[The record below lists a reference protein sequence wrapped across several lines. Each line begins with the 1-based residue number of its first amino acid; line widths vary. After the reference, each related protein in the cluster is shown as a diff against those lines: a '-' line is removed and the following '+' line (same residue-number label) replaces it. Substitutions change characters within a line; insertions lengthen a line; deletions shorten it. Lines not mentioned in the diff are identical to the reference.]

1 MGQGDRVGCG
11 GRSSREATAAITLP
25 FKLICFFVEHKIQS
39 AFLAAFK
46 SYDASRHPLSP
57 FPLSFSSCC
66 CCAPFPSRQFN
77 HCLPRLSLYCPL
89 SRPLQGSRCKRHDNR
104 MRFMLMPVDCP
115 RFPPSPHPPLTAL
128 LLIASLC
135 CSVNIIKCKLSFISF
150 SFISGQFARPCLLDS
165 PA

>member
-1 MGQGDRVGCG
+1 M
-11 GRSSREATAAITLP
+11 P

-46 SYDASRHPLSP
+46 SYDASSFPSLS
-57 FPLSFSSCC
+57 LSLSLRPSLSLFCC
-66 CCAPFPSRQFN
+66 FCAPFPSRQFN
-77 HCLPRLSLYCPL
+77 RCLPRLSLYCPL

-115 RFPPSPHPPLTAL
+115 LYSFTPPPPPLSAV

-135 CSVNIIKCKLSFISF
+135 CGVNIIKCKLSFISF